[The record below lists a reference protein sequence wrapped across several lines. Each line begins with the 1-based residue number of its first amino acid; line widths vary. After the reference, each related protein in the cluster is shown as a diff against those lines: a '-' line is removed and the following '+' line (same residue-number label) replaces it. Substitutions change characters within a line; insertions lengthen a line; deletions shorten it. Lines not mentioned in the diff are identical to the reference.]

1 MGSWVDPGGAERERM
16 EQSNRKREII
26 GQYYTEVSDLILKKK
41 PCRSN
46 KAASFADEEKFLP
59 TPLKT

>member
-1 MGSWVDPGGAERERM
+1 MGSWADPGGAERERM

-41 PCRSN
+41 KKN
-46 KAASFADEEKFLP
+46 MQKQ
-59 TPLKT
+59 